1 MRKKMSVDFSDGQLK
16 DLSIRLAKVEQN
28 LVAIQ
33 VALARLETSNK
44 MLGAVGG
51 ASAAG
56 VVALLIKMLTA

>member
-1 MRKKMSVDFSDGQLK
+1 MSVDFSDGQLK

>member
-1 MRKKMSVDFSDGQLK
+1 MTEGYESQLK
-16 DLSIRLAKVEQN
+16 DVSIRLAKVEEN

-33 VALARLETSNK
+33 VALARVETSNK
-44 MLGAVGG
+44 LLGAVGG